1 MHSTFDALNLLY
13 VATTRAKEEL
23 HIWVKKESDTSSN
36 KNSSST
42 SLGTINRLF
51 ARKLDDTPLR
61 ELLID
66 GIANLQEGTPTT
78 SAFPQRTT
86 ATKATPGEDTLRI
99 SSITSYPII
108 RRISVLRKGL
118 EYFTEEKQRTYGH
131 TMHLILSEIKTG
143 DDIDAA
149 LEHAV
154 SEGNILPEE
163 VAQLSKILQEVVS
176 TPDCIHWFDG
186 TGQVRNEATILGGGL
201 KGSKRPDRIVF
212 YDDGHVEIIDY
223 KFGHYD
229 KLYSPQV
236 RGYMQLLQRMGY
248 NDVRGFLCYI
258 DQKKVRHTLRQ
269 DKSSAV

>member
-1 MHSTFDALNLLY
+1 
-13 VATTRAKEEL
+13 
-23 HIWVKKESDTSSN
+23 
-36 KNSSST
+36 
-42 SLGTINRLF
+42 
-51 ARKLDDTPLR
+51 
-61 ELLID
+61 
-66 GIANLQEGTPTT
+66 
-78 SAFPQRTT
+78 
-86 ATKATPGEDTLRI
+86 
-99 SSITSYPII
+99 
-108 RRISVLRKGL
+108 
-118 EYFTEEKQRTYGH
+118 
-131 TMHLILSEIKTG
+131 MHLILSEIKTG
-143 DDIDAA
+143 DDINTA

-163 VAQLSKILQEVVS
+163 VAQLSKILQEIVS
-176 TPDCIHWFDG
+176 TPECKHWFDG

-258 DQKKVRHTLRQ
+258 DQKKVKVVPVSLPN
-269 DKSSAV
+269 SSAKS